1 MKTFFTMILLVI
13 WTIGLHGQNNYEE
26 AMIRALTQLGSASS
40 TSDYRAVAAQFERIA
55 EVESGEWLPPYY
67 ASMVY
72 CIMSFQTEDPSVKEG
87 YVAQAQKQIDAAM
100 KVAPEE
106 SEVHTMQGMI
116 YQATIMIDPQANGQI
131 YSAKANG
138 SFQTAMKL
146 NSTNPRPLYL
156 EATSVMHTPEQFG
169 GGKATALPIFE
180 QAMELFDS
188 FKPAS
193 PLYPNWGR
201 EDCEVNLAVCK
212 AGS

>member
-1 MKTFFTMILLVI
+1 MKTISTMILLVLFS
-13 WTIGLHGQNNYEE
+13 IGLHGQNNYEE
-26 AMIRALTQLGSASS
+26 AMIKALTQLGSVKSN
-40 TSDYRAVAAQFERIA
+40 TDYQAVAAQFERIA

-72 CIMSFQTEDPSVKEG
+72 SIMSFQASDPSVKEG
-87 YVAQAQKQIDAAM
+87 LIKQAQKQVDAAL

-106 SEVHTMQGMI
+106 SEVHTIQGMI
-116 YQATIMIDPQANGQI
+116 YQATIMLDPAANGQI
-131 YSAKANG
+131 FSAKANG

-146 NSTNPRPLYL
+146 NRANPRPLYL
-156 EATSVMHTPEQFG
+156 QATSVMHTPEQFG
-169 GGKATALPIFE
+169 GGKAAARPMFE
-180 QAMELFDS
+180 QAMDLFNA

-201 EDCEVNLAVCK
+201 EDCEANLAACK